1 MSKSSSSS
9 SSTNVT
15 ESKLANTPAS
25 NDNTEPN
32 SASSP
37 LINAQPIN
45 NEPIAPANARTYPC
59 RMCPMVFSTPT
70 AMGGHQNAHKAERA
84 AKKQAETQRANS
96 LSKTASS
103 VVNPFSVQSTT
114 KGPGTSSLGINWSQA
129 KRPRKEE
136 YAFPGYP
143 PASGALA
150 PLPPVPSYPPLRSA
164 SQYFTLTPVPPSGS
178 LSTPLTLSA
187 PASQNFPPPA
197 SQQGPATI
205 GSGMFF
211 GVPDFFGP
219 AVAPTDRP
227 DEGSSRH
234 PAAPAGPVVG
244 GSNSGPA
251 IEQDRES
258 EVEEENA
265 LDLDLKL

>member
-1 MSKSSSSS
+1 
-9 SSTNVT
+9 
-15 ESKLANTPAS
+15 
-25 NDNTEPN
+25 
-32 SASSP
+32 
-37 LINAQPIN
+37 
-45 NEPIAPANARTYPC
+45 
-59 RMCPMVFSTPT
+59 
-70 AMGGHQNAHKAERA
+70 MGGHQNAHKAERA
-84 AKKQAETQRANS
+84 AKKRAETQGANP

-114 KGPGTSSLGINWSQA
+114 KGPGTSSLSINWSQA

-136 YAFPGYP
+136 YAFPSYP

-150 PLPPVPSYPPLRSA
+150 PLPPVPGYPPLRPA
-164 SQYFTLTPVPPSGS
+164 SQYFTLTPVPPNGS
-178 LSTPLTLSA
+178 LPTPLTLSA
-187 PASQNFPPPA
+187 PASLNFPPPA

-219 AVAPTDRP
+219 AVAPTARLDEGSSRHSVAATAFP

-234 PAAPAGPVVG
+234 PAAPAGPVG
-244 GSNSGPA
+244 GGPNSGPA

>member
-15 ESKLANTPAS
+15 ESKLANTPPS

-84 AKKQAETQRANS
+84 AKKRAETQGANS

-129 KRPRKEE
+129 KRPRKED
-136 YAFPGYP
+136 YAFPSYP

-150 PLPPVPSYPPLRSA
+150 PLPPVSGYPPLGPA

-178 LSTPLTLSA
+178 LSA

-197 SQQGPATI
+197 SHQGPATI

-211 GVPDFFGP
+211 GVPDFLGP
-219 AVAPTDRP
+219 AGAPADRP

-234 PAAPAGPVVG
+234 PAAPAGPVG
-244 GSNSGPA
+244 RGPNSGPA